1 MSRKPVIVLTPGAW
15 HSPEH
20 FQDLRDELHT
30 RGWETRVVRH
40 QSVGSE
46 PPNKGLYD
54 DAAATGAVLQE
65 LADQDRQ
72 IVLVAHSY
80 GGLAAA
86 EGVKGFGIKQRA
98 AEGKPGGVIMFMYL
112 AAFVGQKGQSIL
124 SMTGDVYPPW
134 TRVEVSESFSCLA
147 CDAWYT
153 DQIRQDGRIHVVT
166 ADDPLYGDVPSEARE
181 KAKSLLKHQT
191 TISFKE
197 TMTYEPWHDITCMY
211 VGCEDDQAI
220 PYFAQEQMQQLLGP
234 EATKLK
240 LKSAHSPFLSFL
252 SETADAVELA
262 AKKGLEA
269 LSV

>member
-1 MSRKPVIVLTPGAW
+1 MPSKPIIVHTPGAW

-30 RGWETRVVRH
+30 RGWETHGVRH
-40 QSVGSE
+40 QSVSSE
-46 PPNKGLYD
+46 PPTKGLYD
-54 DAAATGAVLQE
+54 DAAAIGAVLQE
-65 LADQDRQ
+65 LADQGRQ

-86 EGVKGFGIKQRA
+86 EGVQGSGFKQRA
-98 AEGKPGGVIMFMYL
+98 AEGNPGGVIMFVYL

-134 TRVEVSESFSCLA
+134 TRVE
-147 CDAWYT
+147 
-153 DQIRQDGRIHVVT
+153 DGRIHIVT
-166 ADDPLYGDVPSEARE
+166 ADDPLYGDVPAEARE

-191 TISFKE
+191 TISFEE
-197 TMTYEPWHDITCMY
+197 TMTYEPWYDIPCMY

-240 LKSAHSPFLSFL
+240 LKSAHSPFLSVL

-262 AKKGLEA
+262 AEKGLEA
-269 LSV
+269 LSA

>member
-1 MSRKPVIVLTPGAW
+1 MSSKPVIVLTPGAW

-20 FQDLRDELHT
+20 FRDLRDELHT
-30 RGWETRVVRH
+30 RGWETRGVRH
-40 QSVGSE
+40 HSVGSE

-54 DAAATGAVLQE
+54 DAAATAAVLQE
-65 LADQDRQ
+65 LAEQGRQ

-86 EGVKGFGIKQRA
+86 EGAKGFGIKQRA
-98 AEGKPGGVIMFMYL
+98 AEGKPGGVITLMYL

-124 SMTGDVYPPW
+124 SMTGNVYPPW
-134 TRVEVSESFSCLA
+134 TRIE
-147 CDAWYT
+147 
-153 DQIRQDGRIHVVT
+153 DGRIHIVT
-166 ADDPLYGDVPSEARE
+166 ADDPLYGDVPAEARE
-181 KAKSLLKHQT
+181 KAKSLLKHHT
-191 TISFKE
+191 TISFEE
-197 TMTYEPWHDITCMY
+197 TITYEPWHDITCMY

-240 LKSAHSPFLSFL
+240 LKSSHSPFLSVL

-269 LSV
+269 LSA